1 MAERHASIYTTSLNG
16 SFYISGTSMRHTA
29 VTLGTMKQMKPAKQ
43 SPAGRVCLYC
53 PTILSRYNHSP
64 VCCCCERINAL
75 GLMTA

>member
-1 MAERHASIYTTSLNG
+1 MAERHGSTYNTTTSSTHHMSRL
-16 SFYISGTSMRHTA
+16 SPRYAALSLA
-29 VTLGTMKQMKPAKQ
+29 TMKQMKPAKQ